1 MYGDFEIMKE
11 KNIMFVQIKA
21 IRKGTKPP
29 IWRRAYVPVGVTFA
43 QMAYI
48 LEMLLE
54 LPVAEEYEF
63 EFFQEKD
70 RLVEGVSAEQIKT
83 DYQFRYR
90 DAVKACVKDWVQDKS
105 WFTFRMNTG
114 GENLPQYNG
123 RYLTVIRTPEVK
135 GNTIFYKK

>member
-90 DAVKACVKDWVQDKS
+90 YFPAEHGRGRSAAVQ
-105 WFTFRMNTG
+105 G
-114 GENLPQYNG
+114 G
-123 RYLTVIRTPEVK
+123 V
-135 GNTIFYKK
+135 